1 MQVNFWGP
9 PGWTFLHTITFN
21 YKPSEE
27 NKKKY
32 LNFFNSLETVLPC
45 PYCCSSFGTYA
56 KAIPIEEYIDT
67 KEGLIYWL
75 YVIHNLVNQK
85 TCKPLVSYKS
95 VIINYEKY
103 RAKCGKITAANQV
116 EIKTCQIKQRENIN
130 EKEINEIVKKTYDQ
144 YREKTNKHILKLFTN
159 NDENPNKD
167 SLNEHL
173 DCKPKAD
180 PNQLDLAS
188 NIQNKTNESSNQSKN
203 INNILDEYDQIEN
216 GTQKNLK
223 I

>member
-27 NKKKY
+27 NKIKY

-56 KAIPIEEYIDT
+56 KSIPISEYIDT
-67 KEGLIYWL
+67 REGLVYWL
-75 YVIHNLVNQK
+75 YIIHNLVNQK
-85 TCKPLVSYKS
+85 VCKQLPSFKS
-95 VIINYEKY
+95 IVMNYEKY

-116 EIKTCQIKQRENIN
+116 EVKTCQAKQKENIN
-130 EKEINEIVKKTYDQ
+130 EKEIDDIVKRTYKM
-144 YREKTNKHILKLFTN
+144 YREKTNKYILELFTKN
-159 NDENPNKD
+159 NENPNKE
-167 SLNEHL
+167 SLDVHL
-173 DCKPKAD
+173 DC
-180 PNQLDLAS
+180 
-188 NIQNKTNESSNQSKN
+188 KN
-203 INNILDEYDQIEN
+203 INNIDNTDNTDNTDIQTTEQSTDKKTLSDVLSDYDN
-216 GTQKNLK
+216 KK